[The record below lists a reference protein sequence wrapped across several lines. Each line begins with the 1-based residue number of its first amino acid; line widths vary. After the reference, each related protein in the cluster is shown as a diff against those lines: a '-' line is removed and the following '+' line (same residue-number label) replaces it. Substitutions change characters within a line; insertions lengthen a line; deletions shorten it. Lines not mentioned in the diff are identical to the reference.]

1 MLGIAR
7 VFTKQKEIRDRS
19 PATTIFLNAGDF
31 YQGTLWYSKFK
42 YEPMIEFG
50 NHLNYTAMGLGNHDF
65 DDKIEGLTP
74 FSDMISFPL
83 LASNINSDES
93 DLVEGKHY
101 YKSTVVEVNGTK
113 VGIIGYITQST
124 RYNFPDGEVAF
135 TDEIA
140 SVRREAEKLDAEG
153 VKVIIALG
161 HSGYETD
168 IVLAKQVPLLD
179 LVVGGHSHTF
189 LYTPENEDDKPIDF
203 IQGAYPTYV
212 TSAEGNKVIPV
223 VQAKAYNKY
232 LGHLTLNFDVNGE
245 LKLPLESEGVSF
257 AKPYLMDGTVAPD
270 EETLSMMVKW
280 QDRLSDYK
288 KTLGYSEVLLKERG
302 DSEESNIGNAITD
315 SMIAVYEDAS
325 IAMVNNGGIRS
336 SIPVGNITGEDI
348 YYVLPFEN
356 TVDKLVLLGSE
367 LRKAIEVAASKL
379 SYADHD
385 KYPGF
390 GLQLSGAQIDMVVT
404 EENNAGN
411 RIQSFKVKNTD
422 GGFDDLKED
431 QPYTLAIG
439 SFLGPVGKQKYLRG
453 IFDEVEIIEYT
464 PGVKTDYEAM
474 AEWVETNSPINSKIE
489 GRFSV
494 NYVTKL

>member
-1 MLGIAR
+1 M
-7 VFTKQKEIRDRS
+7 FTKQKEIRERNPD
-19 PATTIFLNAGDF
+19 TTIFLNAGDF

-65 DDKIEGLTP
+65 DDQIEGLTP

-140 SVRREAEKLDAEG
+140 SVRREAERLDAEG

-168 IVLAKQVPLLD
+168 IVLAEQIPLLD

-203 IQGAYPTYV
+203 IQGEYPTYV
-212 TSAEGNKVIPV
+212 TSTEGNKVIPV

-232 LGHLTLNFDVNGE
+232 LGHLTLHFDVNGE
-245 LKLPLESEGVSF
+245 LKLPLESVGVSF
-257 AKPYLMDGTVAPD
+257 AKPYLMDGSVAPD

-356 TVDKLVLLGSE
+356 TVDKLVLLGRE

-379 SYADHD
+379 SYTDHD

-390 GLQLSGAQIDMVVT
+390 GLQFSGVQIDMVVT
-404 EENNAGN
+404 EENNAGS
-411 RIQSFKVKNTD
+411 RIQSFKVKNTE
-422 GGFDDLKED
+422 GELEDLKED
-431 QPYTLAIG
+431 KPYTLAIG

-453 IFDEVEIIEYT
+453 IFDGVEIIEYT
-464 PGVKTDYEAM
+464 RGVKTDYEAM
-474 AEWVETNSPINSKIE
+474 VEWIETNSPIDSKIE
-489 GRFSV
+489 GRFEV